1 MLGFGFGLS
10 SRAIADPRIIVL
22 TVRDSEC
29 LDIRAEPL
37 FDLRIR
43 SAVLFALEIDHEPL
57 FDLRIRADK
66 EC

>member
-1 MLGFGFGLS
+1 MLGFAFGLS
-10 SRAIADPRIIVL
+10 SRAIADPRIMIL
-22 TVRDSEC
+22 ATMDSEC

-43 SAVLFALEIDHEPL
+43 SDVLYALDIDAETL